1 MGQSINIPRMDGH
14 ARFDTLQV
22 ALTESSSLT
31 RYVVADNNGKIY
43 YSTAGVG
50 GGTVTNVSVATAN
63 GLAGSVANPTSTPSI
78 TLSTTITGILK
89 GNGTAISAA
98 TAGTDYITPTQG
110 TASWA
115 LNAINAITASY
126 FSGSVLNAISASYA
140 ATASFIPNVVY
151 TTGSQN
157 ISGLKTFADK
167 TTFNN
172 HAVLDGTGSNNYT
185 LAFKQPSGTL
195 SFLSSD
201 YTEIGAFGS
210 SQLVFNFGQLPS
222 DYKRFTFNVG
232 NLSLNTPRT
241 FQFPDKTG
249 TLLIN
254 DITSGSVATASFA
267 FTSSYTLNAV
277 SASYALNATSASYA
291 ATSSNVLGG
300 NVDYIPLWNTN
311 TTLSSSVMYQSS
323 SNVGINTTSPSFKL
337 DIDGSFR
344 SRGFWTDASAVSY
357 WGNGPITASYGILT
371 YDTGYAAVYATSG
384 NNLRLGANGN
394 ISHLFISASGNV
406 GIGTTNPTDKL
417 YVSGSV
423 YVKDGIIRIDKTA
436 SDTVQLGP
444 SLYLIG
450 GSGASYT
457 QLQQGVGRFTIWGFD
472 GALWNETFTINNTTG
487 NVGIGTTSP
496 SYKLNVSGTIGV
508 SGAATFS
515 NLAGTGSRI
524 VVADA
529 SGILSASSLL
539 SNYITGS
546 GVAGQVAYW
555 NGTNSQTGSSNLFW
569 DATNTR
575 LGIGLTNPQRRLEVY
590 SATAD
595 SHIRISGDAPS
606 VSMGDSIIGGSYQ
619 AKFGLAT
626 SNGQYA
632 AAAVAGDFVIL
643 SQTGAT
649 IFMTSATEKMR
660 VTAAGRMLLG
670 TTTES
675 TYIFDAVG
683 TVRITGNTIISAG
696 SLGIG
701 TTSPARLLHIKAGTG
716 ATGAIRVDSDNGNVA
731 NILEVPTNGDWAFNT
746 NSQEV
751 MRLSNANGGRV
762 GIGTSSPSSTL
773 TVSGSISGSGAVY
786 FKGITSA
793 IQTNI
798 VGIDTTT
805 GQLYYQT
812 TSSLSVGS
820 ASYAATA
827 SNVLGGTTNYL
838 ARWTSATTLGTGATY
853 DNGTSVGIGTT
864 SPAAKL
870 HVDDG
875 AGAALYVG
883 LSTNIYYRAYEHIW
897 QGINGTTERM
907 RIDPSGN
914 VGIGTTS
921 PGTILDI
928 SSSLAIARIR
938 GGGSTNQGAAFYVAK
953 SDGNTLTAFGDS
965 SAIIGGAPNSS
976 SMIWTTTSTPLVF
989 HLNGSERMRIT
1000 ADGNVGIGTTSPS
1013 ATLQVG
1019 TNISDTGSQTVRIS
1033 RAVGSANTVVEA
1045 LHIDSGGTSFNQGVA
1060 ITIGY
1065 KSSLY
1070 GDYVSRIVNFND
1082 TGVTQATKL
1091 QLQTQAAGGTTW
1103 NTGILIDNIG
1113 NVGIGTTSPSSL
1125 LTVAGNISS
1134 SAAVYF
1140 KGLTTTSQSNIV
1152 TIDTTTGQLYYTA
1165 SSAFGGGG
1173 SLTGGSTNYIARWA
1187 SSTTLTTGSIF
1198 DSGSNV
1204 GIGTISPTRTLDVA
1218 GGELSVRNANDQL
1231 LVSGT
1236 GGGLVRIYARD
1247 FSTFGDISLGFF
1259 TGVTER
1265 MRITSAGDVGIGTTS
1280 PATKLQVNGTFAS
1293 NALWTDASSVA
1304 YWGSYSTA
1312 YGGLTWDSGY
1322 ALVFAAGGNAL
1333 RLGANGTNTHMTIN
1347 TSGNV
1352 GIGTTSPSEKLSVE
1366 GGSITLNNA
1375 NAAANYYLLLNKKSG
1390 QDGGIILRRDAS
1402 TNDFQIVNRNSTG
1415 DLDFYAYGATST
1427 VMSILRSNGNV
1438 GIGTTFPGYKLS
1450 IQGSAGIEASEEY
1463 FYFNSTYSVGN
1474 NSRGKIRAVGAGG
1487 GSGYGGDLRF
1497 STRASN
1503 NVWNEDVLT
1512 LSSTG
1517 AATFSSSLSVGSY
1530 VYSMGRTTTF
1540 GYRLPDWQIYNT
1552 SSGSLAFNN
1561 YTSDFLTISS
1571 AGNVGI
1577 GTTSPSTLFYVN
1589 GYTPSN
1595 WIATFNN
1602 TGSSGHQMYF
1612 GYNDGSTTR
1621 YGLFIAG
1628 GPGTGVSSFDL
1639 AVDGKFYVTSG
1650 GNVGIGT
1657 TSPANKLHIEG
1668 SNEYI
1673 RISNSST
1680 GDGGIKISYQNSDT
1694 HGLHLTYNPST
1705 AVSYIDNTYPTA
1717 SGQVYGDIYFR
1728 QNVSGTMTN
1737 RMIIQARSG
1746 NVGINCA
1753 GTNARLEVVST
1764 TGEVFRA
1771 DAASGAY
1778 RIVANQTGVNMNGNV
1793 GIGTTSPAYKLDV
1806 NGAAKLNN
1814 LLWFT
1819 PTSGFTAIG
1828 VSGSNFNIYNGSGAE
1843 TRVTIDA
1850 SGNLGLGVTPSAWG
1864 ASTIGLDIGAWS
1876 AFAAVG
1882 GSSFIGFNSYSTST
1896 SAFAYKNSGVIALG
1910 YQQTTAGHYWQ
1921 TAPSGTAGNAI
1932 SFTQAMTLTS
1942 GGNLL
1947 VGTTVDS
1954 GEKLQVSGSATFS
1967 STLGINGVA
1976 DSVKSGTYTP
1986 TLAAVYNVASSGSYV
2001 CQYMRVGNV
2010 VTVGGAVEF
2019 AATAANTW
2027 TRISISLPISSTF
2040 DFSIRAGG
2048 GGAASATNNTCGIQ
2062 AEAFSGTKVHLDSF
2076 PNTTSNLY
2084 YTFSFTYLIM

>member
-1 MGQSINIPRMDGH
+1 M
-14 ARFDTLQV
+14 
-22 ALTESSSLT
+22 
-31 RYVVADNNGKIY
+31 
-43 YSTAGVG
+43 
-50 GGTVTNVSVATAN
+50 
-63 GLAGSVANPTSTPSI
+63 
-78 TLSTTITGILK
+78 
-89 GNGTAISAA
+89 
-98 TAGTDYITPTQG
+98 
-110 TASWA
+110 
-115 LNAINAITASY
+115 
-126 FSGSVLNAISASYA
+126 
-140 ATASFIPNVVY
+140 
-151 TTGSQN
+151 
-157 ISGLKTFADK
+157 
-167 TTFNN
+167 
-172 HAVLDGTGSNNYT
+172 
-185 LAFKQPSGTL
+185 
-195 SFLSSD
+195 
-201 YTEIGAFGS
+201 
-210 SQLVFNFGQLPS
+210 
-222 DYKRFTFNVG
+222 
-232 NLSLNTPRT
+232 
-241 FQFPDKTG
+241 
-249 TLLIN
+249 
-254 DITSGSVATASFA
+254 
-267 FTSSYTLNAV
+267 
-277 SASYALNATSASYA
+277 
-291 ATSSNVLGG
+291 
-300 NVDYIPLWNTN
+300 
-311 TTLSSSVMYQSS
+311 
-323 SNVGINTTSPSFKL
+323 
-337 DIDGSFR
+337 
-344 SRGFWTDASAVSY
+344 
-357 WGNGPITASYGILT
+357 
-371 YDTGYAAVYATSG
+371 
-384 NNLRLGANGN
+384 
-394 ISHLFISASGNV
+394 
-406 GIGTTNPTDKL
+406 
-417 YVSGSV
+417 
-423 YVKDGIIRIDKTA
+423 
-436 SDTVQLGP
+436 
-444 SLYLIG
+444 
-450 GSGASYT
+450 
-457 QLQQGVGRFTIWGFD
+457 
-472 GALWNETFTINNTTG
+472 
-487 NVGIGTTSP
+487 
-496 SYKLNVSGTIGV
+496 
-508 SGAATFS
+508 
-515 NLAGTGSRI
+515 
-524 VVADA
+524 
-529 SGILSASSLL
+529 
-539 SNYITGS
+539 
-546 GVAGQVAYW
+546 
-555 NGTNSQTGSSNLFW
+555 
-569 DATNTR
+569 
-575 LGIGLTNPQRRLEVY
+575 
-590 SATAD
+590 
-595 SHIRISGDAPS
+595 
-606 VSMGDSIIGGSYQ
+606 
-619 AKFGLAT
+619 
-626 SNGQYA
+626 
-632 AAAVAGDFVIL
+632 
-643 SQTGAT
+643 
-649 IFMTSATEKMR
+649 
-660 VTAAGRMLLG
+660 
-670 TTTES
+670 
-675 TYIFDAVG
+675 
-683 TVRITGNTIISAG
+683 
-696 SLGIG
+696 
-701 TTSPARLLHIKAGTG
+701 
-716 ATGAIRVDSDNGNVA
+716 
-731 NILEVPTNGDWAFNT
+731 
-746 NSQEV
+746 
-751 MRLSNANGGRV
+751 
-762 GIGTSSPSSTL
+762 
-773 TVSGSISGSGAVY
+773 
-786 FKGITSA
+786 
-793 IQTNI
+793 
-798 VGIDTTT
+798 
-805 GQLYYQT
+805 
-812 TSSLSVGS
+812 
-820 ASYAATA
+820 
-827 SNVLGGTTNYL
+827 LGGTTNYL

-965 SAIIGGAPNSS
+965 SAIIGGTPNSS

-1204 GIGTISPTRTLDVA
+1204 GIGTISPTRTLDIA

-1293 NALWTDASSVA
+1293 NALWTDASSIA

-1552 SSGSLAFNN
+1552 TGGALAFNN

-1577 GTTSPSTLFYVN
+1577 GTTSPTAKLEIYSGSGDNYIYTTN
-1589 GYTPSN
+1589 GTA
-1595 WIATFNN
+1595 ATFNGLMVRYNN
-1602 TGSSGHQMYF
+1602 TNYMGAIGNPSSGEF
-1612 GYNDGSTTR
+1612 RIGGFNVGGYYTTIYSNNSETVR
-1621 YGLFIAG
+1621 
-1628 GPGTGVSSFDL
+1628 
-1639 AVDGKFYVTSG
+1639 VTA

-1657 TSPANKLHIEG
+1657 TSP
-1668 SNEYI
+1668 S
-1673 RISNSST
+1673 
-1680 GDGGIKISYQNSDT
+1680 
-1694 HGLHLTYNPST
+1694 
-1705 AVSYIDNTYPTA
+1705 
-1717 SGQVYGDIYFR
+1717 
-1728 QNVSGTMTN
+1728 
-1737 RMIIQARSG
+1737 
-1746 NVGINCA
+1746 
-1753 GTNARLEVVST
+1753 
-1764 TGEVFRA
+1764 
-1771 DAASGAY
+1771 
-1778 RIVANQTGVNMNGNV
+1778 
-1793 GIGTTSPAYKLDV
+1793 YKLDV
-1806 NGAAKLNN
+1806 SGAIIATTGLTVSGNGGVANGANRFN
-1814 LLWFT
+1814 LDYF
-1819 PTSGFTAIG
+1819 SGNARLY
-1828 VSGSNFNIYNGSGAE
+1828 SLGSNTTTKGGFEFHTNSSDGS
-1843 TRVTIDA
+1843 ID
-1850 SGNLGLGVTPSAWG
+1850 
-1864 ASTIGLDIGAWS
+1864 
-1876 AFAAVG
+1876 
-1882 GSSFIGFNSYSTST
+1882 
-1896 SAFAYKNSGVIALG
+1896 VIALNIASTG
-1910 YQQTTAGHYWQ
+1910 A
-1921 TAPSGTAGNAI
+1921 
-1932 SFTQAMTLTS
+1932 
-1942 GGNLL
+1942 
-1947 VGTTVDS
+1947 
-1954 GEKLQVSGSATFS
+1954 ATFS

-2040 DFSIRAGG
+2040 DFSTRAGG

-2062 AEAFSGTKVHLDSF
+2062 AEAFSGTKVLLDSY
-2076 PNTTSNLY
+2076 PNTTGNLY